1 MVDKSAGF
9 EGIPPASTHHP
20 SVPAR
25 LRRQNATQVAPGSR
39 TWKRDRQRNALP
51 PHSTTTC
58 LESQLDGVCAPVF
71 GEGLLQSTHKMPLRA
86 SHLRPPSHTAHSAR
100 VRRVRRTHDR
110 RNYGHAQKNEKA
122 GRCDTVRTTR
132 PGPPQIAYDAGP
144 MRGS

>member
-1 MVDKSAGF
+1 MDKSSGF
-9 EGIPPASTHHP
+9 EGILPASGHHP

-39 TWKRDRQRNALP
+39 TSKRDRQRNALP

-58 LESQLDGVCAPVF
+58 LESQLDGVCARIF

-144 MRGS
+144 VRGS